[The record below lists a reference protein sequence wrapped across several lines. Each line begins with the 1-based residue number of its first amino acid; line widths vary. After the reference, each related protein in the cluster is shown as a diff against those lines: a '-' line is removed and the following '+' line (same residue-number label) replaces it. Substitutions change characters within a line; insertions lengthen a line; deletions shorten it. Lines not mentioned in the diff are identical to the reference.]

1 MLLNETLMQ
10 CYRNTTAWT
19 SKMHISV
26 HNIYTAVLSIRHFA
40 WAHIEIRQLH
50 NLCVLFGQI
59 TVNLTWIWC
68 TYPTI
73 SFNRFI
79 YDGPSTVQPR
89 TSGAHW
95 YSCITSTKT
104 SL

>member
-50 NLCVLFGQI
+50 NLCVLFG
-59 TVNLTWIWC
+59 
-68 TYPTI
+68 
-73 SFNRFI
+73 
-79 YDGPSTVQPR
+79 
-89 TSGAHW
+89 
-95 YSCITSTKT
+95 
-104 SL
+104 